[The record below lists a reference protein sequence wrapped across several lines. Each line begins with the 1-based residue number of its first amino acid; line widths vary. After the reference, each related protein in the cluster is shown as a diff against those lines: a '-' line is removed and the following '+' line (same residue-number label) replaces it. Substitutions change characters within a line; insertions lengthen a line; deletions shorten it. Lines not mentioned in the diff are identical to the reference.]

1 MSITLIG
8 ETMEGNWL
16 YEVLRKNGLAEASS
30 EVLSIAINTA
40 LVIMVLVAATFV
52 IRRILVSVSRKWI
65 AANRYHWD
73 DALLKNNFIDRLSWF
88 IPILLTHLSIDAL
101 LPVDSTAYVI
111 LKRMMMLL
119 FVIAGVASVTALM
132 STVGDVYRNIR
143 AKQAD
148 VLQGFLDAAKIITY
162 VIGAIFAVS
171 IFSGTSPWGII
182 SVLGGMTAVTMLVF
196 KDTIVGFVASIQLTS
211 TDMVRVGDWVEM
223 PSYGADGDVISISI
237 HTIRVQNWDKTIT
250 TIPTYALVSNS
261 FKNWRGMAES
271 GGRRI
276 KRALM
281 IDINSIRF
289 CDDQLFARL
298 SKINLLKDYLQNR
311 QKQILEYNRALQLE
325 QDNDLGINGRRQTNI
340 GIFRAYVIA
349 YLKDNPNISKNMTF
363 LVRQLAQTEYGLPLE
378 IYVFSKDQRW
388 VQYEVI
394 QSDIFD
400 HLFAALPIFDLRPFQ
415 NPTGYDMQH
424 LARPAPEATPA

>member
-1 MSITLIG
+1 
-8 ETMEGNWL
+8 MEGNWL
-16 YEVLRKNGLAEASS
+16 YDMLHRNGLKVATAEWLA
-30 EVLSIAINTA
+30 IALNTA
-40 LVIMVLVAATFV
+40 LVIAVLIVATLV
-52 IRRILVSVSRKWI
+52 IRRVLVSLSRKWI
-65 AANRYHWD
+65 AANRYQWD
-73 DALLKNNFIDRLSWF
+73 DALLKNKFIERLSWF
-88 IPILLTHLSIDAL
+88 VPILLAHLSIDAL
-101 LPVDSTAYVI
+101 LPADTSAYVI
-111 LKRMMMLL
+111 LKRIMMLL
-119 FVIAGVASVTALM
+119 FVIAGVATINALF
-132 STVGDVYRNIR
+132 STVSDVYRRVR

-148 VLQGFLDAAKIITY
+148 VLQGFIDAAKIITY

-182 SVLGGMTAVTMLVF
+182 SVLGGISAVTMLVF
-196 KDTIVGFVASIQLTS
+196 KDTIIGFVASIQLTA
-211 TDMVRVGDWVEM
+211 TDMVRLGDWVEM

-261 FKNWRGMAES
+261 FKNWRGMSES

-289 CDDQLFARL
+289 CDDELFARL
-298 SKINLLKDYLQNR
+298 NRINLLSDYLQSR
-311 QKQILEYNRALQLE
+311 QQEIIDYNRSHQPE
-325 QDNDLGINGRRQTNI
+325 QKNDLEINGRRQTNI

-349 YLKDNPNISKNMTF
+349 YLKDNPLISRDMTF

-378 IYVFSKDQRW
+378 IYVFSTDQRW
-388 VQYEVI
+388 VQYEAI

-400 HLFAALPIFDLRPFQ
+400 HLFAALPVFELRPFQ
-415 NPTGYDMQH
+415 SPTGYDLQS
-424 LARPAPEATPA
+424 LAGQSQQY

>member
-1 MSITLIG
+1 
-8 ETMEGNWL
+8 MEGNWL
-16 YEVLRKNGLAEASS
+16 YDMLHGYGLKVATAEWLA
-30 EVLSIAINTA
+30 VAISTV
-40 LVIMVLVAATFV
+40 LVIAVLVVATMV
-52 IRRILVSVSRKWI
+52 IRRILVSLSRKWI
-65 AANRYHWD
+65 AANRYQWD
-73 DALLKNNFIDRLSWF
+73 DALLKNKFIERLSWF
-88 IPILLTHLSIDAL
+88 VPILLAHLSIDAL
-101 LPVDSTAYVI
+101 LPDDSTAYVI

-119 FVIAGVASVTALM
+119 FVIAGVATVNALF
-132 STVGDVYRNIR
+132 STVGDVYRRVR

-148 VLQGFLDAAKIITY
+148 VLQGFIDAAKIITY

-182 SVLGGMTAVTMLVF
+182 SVLGGISAVTMLVF
-196 KDTIVGFVASIQLTS
+196 KDTIIGFVASIQLTA
-211 TDMVRVGDWVEM
+211 TDMVRLGDWVEM

-261 FKNWRGMAES
+261 FKNWRGMSES

-289 CDDQLFARL
+289 CDDDLFARL
-298 SKINLLKDYLQNR
+298 NGITLLSDYLQS
-311 QKQILEYNRALQLE
+311 KQQEIVDYNRSHQME
-325 QDNDLGINGRRQTNI
+325 QKNDLEINGRRQTNI

-349 YLKDNPNISKNMTF
+349 YLRDNPLISQDMTF

-378 IYVFSKDQRW
+378 IYVFSTDQRW
-388 VQYEVI
+388 VQFEAI

-400 HLFAALPIFDLRPFQ
+400 HLFAALSVFELRPFQ
-415 NPTGYDMQH
+415 SPTGYDLQSLAGHSQQH
-424 LARPAPEATPA
+424 